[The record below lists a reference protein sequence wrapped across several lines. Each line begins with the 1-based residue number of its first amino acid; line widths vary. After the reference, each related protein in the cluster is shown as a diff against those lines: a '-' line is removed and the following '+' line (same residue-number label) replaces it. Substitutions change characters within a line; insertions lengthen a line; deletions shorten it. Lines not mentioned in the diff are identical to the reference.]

1 MTQAPGASR
10 LVAFCVFFVFAG
22 FALTQA
28 ARADDAA
35 VKKRGEYLFAAAGCA
50 GCHTDVDG
58 KGPPLA
64 GGRKLKTPFGT
75 FYSANITRDPEHG
88 IGDWTD
94 ADFIRALREGIAPDG
109 SHYFPAF
116 PYPTFTKIRD
126 ADLKD
131 IRAYIFSLPPVAKRN
146 QSHDIDP
153 PFGWRPLIA
162 GWKLLFFAPG
172 PFAANPDRDETW
184 NRGAYLVEALGHC
197 GECHTPRNALGALKR
212 DEAFSGTLDGPEGGR
227 IPNITPDADT
237 GIGRWSDGDIKSLF
251 TMGMLPDGDFVG
263 SGMAEVVEN
272 TTSKLTDA
280 DRDAIIVYLRS
291 LPPLSKRIESAK

>member
-1 MTQAPGASR
+1 MRTSYVR
-10 LVAFCVFFVFAG
+10 CVKESH
-22 FALTQA
+22 LTA
-28 ARADDAA
+28 ATT
-35 VKKRGEYLFAAAGCA
+35 C
-50 GCHTDVDG
+50 
-58 KGPPLA
+58 
-64 GGRKLKTPFGT
+64 
-75 FYSANITRDPEHG
+75 
-88 IGDWTD
+88 
-94 ADFIRALREGIAPDG
+94 
-109 SHYFPAF
+109 PAF

-197 GECHTPRNALGALKR
+197 GECHTPRNALGALKC